1 MALSELQQATSLID
15 RASDLLLIVPAKA
28 SPDSLASLTALY
40 LTLTSQSEHAGR
52 AQSIDAVSPSHVPS
66 PLQFLG
72 GSSQITTQPRQLAE
86 IILDLPA
93 PAAIE
98 HIRQQPLRGGVRV
111 HVLLHAG
118 QSVTKEQLEISV
130 RPLPYDTALIIGALD
145 LEELGPLFTQYTD
158 FFYNTPLINLDHR
171 AANEHFGTVNL
182 VDITAGSCAEVAYE
196 LIAALVQTAILPD
209 VATAL
214 YAGIVAGTDSFQR
227 PSTTPRSFQVAARL
241 IEHDADREA
250 VIQHLVKTKPLRL
263 IKLTG
268 AIYARLRYE
277 DQVQLYW
284 TILEPGDFHE
294 SGASSADI
302 PAAMQELT
310 NNIAGYA
317 AAFVLYEAKPP
328 AAPPADHH
336 YAVYLLLGRGLRQRR
351 REIQDLIGAS
361 AQNGALTFTITAPS
375 IEAAESRAHERIRQ
389 ILP

>member
-1 MALSELQQATSLID
+1 MALTELQQATTLID
-15 RASDLLLIVPAKA
+15 RAADLLLLVPAKA
-28 SPDSLASLTALY
+28 SADALASLAALY
-40 LTLTSQSEHAGR
+40 LILEQRRESTSRSLG
-52 AQSIDAVSPSHVPS
+52 IDAVSPSHVPAA
-66 PLQFLG
+66 LQFLG
-72 GSSQITTQPRQLAE
+72 GSSQVTTEPRRHAE
-86 IILDLPA
+86 VVLDLP
-93 PAAIE
+93 PGAAIE
-98 HIRQQPLRGGVRV
+98 QLRPQPLRDGTRL
-111 HVLLHAG
+111 HVTLRAG
-118 QSVTKEQLEISV
+118 QSVTKEQLELSV

-145 LEELGPLFTQYTD
+145 LEELGSLFTQYTD

-196 LIAALVQTAILPD
+196 LIAALSHNAIPPD

-227 PSTTPRSFQVAARL
+227 PSTTPRSFTVAARL

-263 IKLTG
+263 LKLTG

-284 TILEPGDFHE
+284 TILEPSDFHE
-294 SGASSADI
+294 SGATAADI
-302 PAAMQELT
+302 PTAMQELT
-310 NNIAGYA
+310 NNIAGFN
-317 AAFVLYEAKPP
+317 AAFILYETQPS
-328 AAPPADHH
+328 APSAEHH
-336 YAVYLLLGRGLRQRR
+336 YAVYLLLGRGLKQRR
-351 REIQDLIGAS
+351 REIQELISAAS
-361 AQNGALTFTITAPS
+361 QNGALTFSITAPS